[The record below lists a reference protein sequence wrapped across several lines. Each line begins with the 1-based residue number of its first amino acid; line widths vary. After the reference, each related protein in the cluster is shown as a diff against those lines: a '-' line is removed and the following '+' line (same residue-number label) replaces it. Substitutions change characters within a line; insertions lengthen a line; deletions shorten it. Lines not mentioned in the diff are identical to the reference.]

1 MCDGCKPHPFVNDRH
16 TIACGLSTVMCFA
29 EIVEGRDRP
38 GGRGRPEFDEIV
50 KTVVTIMRCTR
61 PICNF

>member
-1 MCDGCKPHPFVNDRH
+1 MCDGRKPHPFGNDRH
-16 TIACGLSTVMCFA
+16 TIMWFA

-38 GGRGRPEFDEIV
+38 CGRGRPEFDEIG